1 MVALAAVVLAMAAPG
16 GWAPHVH
23 AAEHYAAQRRGSVS
37 FAVRSADR
45 VWGRRMDRVAPSA
58 STLKLVLL
66 VTELRRVAGRPLSRA
81 DRRLLAP
88 MVRRSANG
96 PASALVVRLGRA
108 RIEHVARLGGMHS
121 FRLASPWGL
130 STVTARDLTRFALR
144 VEALV
149 PARHRAYAMRLW
161 RSIVPSQR
169 WGVFRAA
176 PRGWTVHAKGGWGSG
191 SGAVDHQVALLTRG
205 HERVAAAVL
214 TTADGTHAYGK
225 ETLRGVFARLL
236 RGLGASGP
244 GASEPSRTPGPSR
257 AR

>member
-1 MVALAAVVLAMAAPG
+1 MVALAAAVLAMAAPG
-16 GWAPHVH
+16 AWAPHVR
-23 AAEHYAAQRRGSVS
+23 AAEHYAAQRHGYVS
-37 FAVRSADR
+37 FAVRSGDR
-45 VWGRRMDRVAPSA
+45 VWGRRMDRVVPSA

-66 VTELRRVAGRPLSRA
+66 VTELRRAGDHPLSRA

-96 PASALVVRLGRA
+96 PASALVVRLGPA

-144 VEALV
+144 VERLV

-161 RSIVPSQR
+161 RTVVPSQR
-169 WGVFRAA
+169 WGAFAVA
-176 PRGWTVHAKGGWGSG
+176 PHGWTVHAKGGWGSG

-205 HERVAAAVL
+205 NKRVAAAVL
-214 TTADGTHAYGK
+214 TTADGSHDYGK
-225 ETLRGVFARLL
+225 ATLRGVFARLL
-236 RGLGASGP
+236 RGLGATAT
-244 GASEPSRTPGPSR
+244 GAWAPSRTRGPST

>member
-1 MVALAAVVLAMAAPG
+1 MVALAAAVLAMAAPG
-16 GWAPHVH
+16 WAQHVR
-23 AAEHYAAQRRGSVS
+23 AAEHYAAQRRGQVS
-37 FAVRSADR
+37 FAVRSGDR

-66 VTELRRVAGRPLSRA
+66 VTELRRVGDHALSRA

-88 MVRRSANG
+88 MVRKSANA

-144 VEALV
+144 VQALV

-161 RSIVPSQR
+161 RTVVPSQR

-176 PRGWTVHAKGGWGSG
+176 PHGWTVHAKGGWGSG
-191 SGAVDHQVALLTRG
+191 SGAVDHQVALLTRDS
-205 HERVAAAVL
+205 ERVAAAVL

-236 RGLGASGP
+236 RGLGTTGA
-244 GASEPSRTPGPSR
+244 GASEPSRTPGPST